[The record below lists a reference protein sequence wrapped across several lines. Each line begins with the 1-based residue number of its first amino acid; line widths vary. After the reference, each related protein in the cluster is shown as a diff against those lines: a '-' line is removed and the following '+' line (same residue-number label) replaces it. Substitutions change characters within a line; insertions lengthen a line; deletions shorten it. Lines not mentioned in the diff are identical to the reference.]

1 MVSIKWTLTEAKT
14 GPIENA
20 WLGSAD
26 RQPESGWVDKNSLR
40 GKPMDRPP
48 PQKTGNQD
56 NEDEKREETDRS
68 GRGRRRR
75 RRTRSGATRR
85 TTGTTRMRNR
95 MSRQE
100 MD

>member
-1 MVSIKWTLTEAKT
+1 MHGLAQQIDNQS
-14 GPIENA
+14 
-20 WLGSAD
+20 LG
-26 RQPESGWVDKNSLR
+26 GWDKNSLR

-56 NEDEKREETDRS
+56 NENEKRETDRS